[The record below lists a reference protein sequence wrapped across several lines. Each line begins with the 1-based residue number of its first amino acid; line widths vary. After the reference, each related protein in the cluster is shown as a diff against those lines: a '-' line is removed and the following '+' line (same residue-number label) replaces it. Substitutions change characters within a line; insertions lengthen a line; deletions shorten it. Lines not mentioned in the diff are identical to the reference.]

1 MKKFIYTAT
10 TLLVLAG
17 STASAVT
24 IPTTSFSSKTKTQ
37 PTQPTQPGS
46 GTDSIPPTCPYN
58 DPRGCGIYD

>member
-24 IPTTSFSSKTKTQ
+24 VPSTRISAKTKTQ
-37 PTQPTQPGS
+37 PTDPTQPGP
-46 GTDSIPPTCPYN
+46 GTGSIPPTCPYN
-58 DPRGCGIYD
+58 DPKGCGILD

>member
-37 PTQPTQPGS
+37 PTQPTQPG
-46 GTDSIPPTCPYN
+46 TDSIPPNCPWN
-58 DPRGCGIYD
+58 DKNGCGIYN